1 MKQQQKYDVKA
12 TNRQRII
19 ASILVVLI
27 IIATV
32 LTIKLY
38 KSPREKAILLSN
50 KALMATVDN
59 PSTVQIT
66 NISRV
71 DSVFGREY
79 ITPQERLMFSINMM
93 KLHKKM
99 MKETNGLEDLLTK
112 NRQATEMMHRQMSAM
127 ATLRSLMPMEEP
139 HAGAPKSF
147 NGWKV
152 KITYQA
158 KSPLGKSYRSQHWFI
173 LDKDAKF
180 VIKSF
185 EVPMV

>member
-12 TNRQRII
+12 TNKQRII

-38 KSPREKAILLSN
+38 KSPREKAILLAN

-66 NISRV
+66 NI
-71 DSVFGREY
+71 
-79 ITPQERLMFSINMM
+79 
-93 KLHKKM
+93 HKKM

-180 VIKSF
+180 VSKSF